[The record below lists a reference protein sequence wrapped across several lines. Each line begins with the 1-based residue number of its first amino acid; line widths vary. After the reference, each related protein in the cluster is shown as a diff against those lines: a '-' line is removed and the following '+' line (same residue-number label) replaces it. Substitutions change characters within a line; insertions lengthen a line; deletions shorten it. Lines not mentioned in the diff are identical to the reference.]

1 MKKGKG
7 MVANETAYKQPGAR
21 LRTIKRPNE
30 RGRGKNVATSI
41 F

>member
-21 LRTIKRPNE
+21 LRTIKQPNE
-30 RGRGKNVATSI
+30 SGGGKNVTTSI